1 MITRCNFSL
10 WVTLS
15 ALSLMLAGCAAAPE
29 QETAAQEDRRLLC
42 EELRE
47 AEDEQH
53 RLQQQLADLQRQS
66 REDHRKAEEAQQK
79 LQGQLAERQRQL
91 RDEQRKVEE
100 LTGKVAELEKKV
112 AALRRIDRETLQRAI
127 RK

>member
-1 MITRCNFSL
+1 MNSRRHLPLLILILLFL
-10 WVTLS
+10 
-15 ALSLMLAGCAAAPE
+15 LAGCAGQPDLGN
-29 QETAAQEDRRLLC
+29 TAREERRLLC

-47 AEDEQH
+47 AEDEQERIQH
-53 RLQQQLADLQRQS
+53 QLAVLQRQL
-66 REDHRKAEEAQQK
+66 RDEQRKAEDAQQK

-100 LTGKVAELEKKV
+100 LTGKIAELEKKV

>member
-1 MITRCNFSL
+1 MNAHPNLSFQA
-10 WVTLS
+10 TLL
-15 ALSLMLAGCAAAPE
+15 ALLLLLSGCAGMPG
-29 QETAAQEDRRLLC
+29 QDSAQEERRLLC

-47 AEDEQH
+47 AEDEQE
-53 RLQQQLADLQRQS
+53 RLQQQLADLQRQL
-66 REDHRKAEEAQQK
+66 RDDHRKAEDAQQK

-91 RDEQRKVEE
+91 RDEQRKVED

>member
-1 MITRCNFSL
+1 MNARRTVSL
-10 WVTLS
+10 LTLALLVT
-15 ALSLMLAGCAAAPE
+15 GCAGLPE
-29 QETAAQEDRRLLC
+29 QENAAQEERRLLC

-47 AEDEQH
+47 AEDEQQ
-53 RLQQQLADLQRQS
+53 RLQQMLADLQRQL

-91 RDEQRKVEE
+91 REEQRKVEE
-100 LTGKVAELEKKV
+100 LTGKVSALEKKV
-112 AALRRIDRETLQRAI
+112 EALRRIDRETLQRAI

>member
-1 MITRCNFSL
+1 MNVCRK
-10 WVTLS
+10 
-15 ALSLMLAGCAAAPE
+15 LSLLAFTLLVTGCAGIPGQEIETQDE
-29 QETAAQEDRRLLC
+29 QQLLC
-42 EELRE
+42 AELRK
-47 AEDEQH
+47 AEDEKQ
-53 RLQQQLADLQRQS
+53 RLKQLLTDLQRQL
-66 REDHRKAEEAQQK
+66 RDEQHKAEDTQQK

-112 AALRRIDRETLQRAI
+112 AALRQIDRETLQRAI

>member
-1 MITRCNFSL
+1 MNTRRIISL
-10 WVTLS
+10 LALTL
-15 ALSLMLAGCAAAPE
+15 LLTGCAGLPGLE
-29 QETAAQEDRRLLC
+29 SAAQEERRLLC

-47 AEDEQH
+47 AEDEQQ
-53 RLQQQLADLQRQS
+53 RLQQLLTNLQRQL
-66 REDHRKAEEAQQK
+66 RDEQRKAEDAQQK
-79 LQGQLAERQRQL
+79 LQAQLAERQRLL

-100 LTGKVAELEKKV
+100 LEGKVAELEKKV